1 MTSTQPPSS
10 LRPSVCVFCGSRPG
24 HLPAYAD
31 AARELGQ
38 QIGERGWRL
47 VYGGGNVGLMGIV
60 ADATLAAG
68 GQVLGVIPESLFQRE
83 VGHRGLTELR
93 VVQTMHERKQLM
105 AEASDAFIALPG
117 GIGTF
122 EELFE
127 VWTWQHLGYHAKP
140 VALLDTAGYYRT
152 LRQFLAQARDS
163 GFMSAGQ
170 FDTLQTHEEPAALMS
185 ALSQALEP
193 SSGQPA
199 PSDYRRI

>member
-1 MTSTQPPSS
+1 MNPASS
-10 LRPSVCVFCGSRPG
+10 HHRPSVCVFCGSRPG
-24 HLPAYAD
+24 DLPAYAN
-31 AARELGQ
+31 AARELGR
-38 QIGERGWRL
+38 QIGQRGWRL
-47 VYGGGNVGLMGIV
+47 VYGGGKVGLMGIV
-60 ADATLAAG
+60 ADAALSAG
-68 GQVLGVIPESLFQRE
+68 AEVLGVIPESLFQRE

-105 AEASDAFIALPG
+105 AETSDAFVALPG

-140 VALLDTAGYYRT
+140 VALLDTAGYYRA

-163 GFMSAGQ
+163 GFMSAAQ

-193 SSGQPA
+193 SAGQPA
-199 PSDYRRI
+199 PGDYRRI

>member
-1 MTSTQPPSS
+1 MTTSAS
-10 LRPSVCVFCGSRPG
+10 RPSICVFCGSRAG
-24 HLPAYAD
+24 DLPAYAE
-31 AARELGQ
+31 AARELGSL
-38 QIGERGWRL
+38 IGERGWRL

-60 ADATLAAG
+60 ADATVAAG
-68 GQVLGVIPESLFQRE
+68 GQVLGVIPDSLMQRE

-105 AEASDAFIALPG
+105 AEAADAFVALPG

-152 LRQFLAQARDS
+152 LRQFLVQARDS

-170 FDTLQTHEEPAALMS
+170 FDTLQTHEEPAALVA

-193 SSGQPA
+193 SSGQQA
-199 PSDYRRI
+199 QSDFRRI